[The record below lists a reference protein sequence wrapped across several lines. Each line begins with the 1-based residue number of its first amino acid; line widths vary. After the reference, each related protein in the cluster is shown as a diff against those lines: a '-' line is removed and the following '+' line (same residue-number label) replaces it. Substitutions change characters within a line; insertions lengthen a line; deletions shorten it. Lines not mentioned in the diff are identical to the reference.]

1 MSAHSGIDPELQQV
15 IDTLCNDGCKA
26 VSSYILAIEAGE
38 YPACMQSL
46 TEAEQQKVLAELKSI
61 MAVYDRCGD

>member
-1 MSAHSGIDPELQQV
+1 MSAHSVIGPELQQV

-26 VSSYILAIEAGE
+26 VSSYIQAMEAGE

-46 TEAEQQKVLAELKSI
+46 NGAEKQKILAELKSI
-61 MAVYDRCGD
+61 MAVYDRCVD